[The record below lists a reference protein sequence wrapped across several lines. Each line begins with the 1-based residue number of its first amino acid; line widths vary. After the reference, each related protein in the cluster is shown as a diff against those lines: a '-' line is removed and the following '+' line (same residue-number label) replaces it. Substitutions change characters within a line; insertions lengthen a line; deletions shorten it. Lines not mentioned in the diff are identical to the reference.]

1 MLQNRLHSALHNIKA
16 RAKANETLYNL
27 VYDLANAAEFSDL
40 YEHEKML
47 ADTVRVE
54 AYAAAIRHHVSEG
67 DVVVDV
73 GTGTGL
79 LAILAAREGATV
91 HALDH
96 ADFIEVAEEVARVND
111 VTGIEFHQVHSRDF
125 ECPEPVDVVVHEQM
139 GDDLFNE
146 KMVENLV
153 DLKERVLKDDGLIL
167 PGAFEL
173 FLEPVT
179 LYEPYR
185 HPFISNVSVED
196 IDLDFL
202 GEWPRM
208 EKYKPNGY
216 GRRFVERAAFDGFL
230 ATPRPV
236 LEFDLNEISSADDL
250 PTAVSGTRVV
260 ENPGVMDGLCLF
272 FRVDFGGGIHLNTSP
287 TSANTSW
294 HNRLLRTECE
304 EHAAGDEISY
314 TVEMDPLYN
323 TGMWSVSVE
332 TERAARSKA
341 PGVTVEQD

>member
-1 MLQNRLHSALHNIKA
+1 MLQKRLQSALRGVKA

-67 DVVVDV
+67 DVVVDL

-79 LAILAAREGATV
+79 LAIIAARQGATV
-91 HALDH
+91 HAIDH
-96 ADFIEVAEEVARVND
+96 SDFIEIGEEIAREND

-125 ECPEPVDVVVHEQM
+125 ECPEPVDVVIHEQM

-153 DLKERVLKDDGLIL
+153 DLKDRVLKDDGLIL
-167 PGAFEL
+167 PGRFEL

-179 LYEPYR
+179 LHDPYR
-185 HPFISNVSVED
+185 LPFLSNVSVED
-196 IDLDFL
+196 IDLGFL
-202 GEWPRM
+202 GERPGM
-208 EKYKPNGY
+208 EKYKPDGY
-216 GRRFVERAAFDGFL
+216 GRRFIDSAALDDFL
-230 ATPRPV
+230 ATPQPV
-236 LEFDLNEISSADDL
+236 LEFDLNGITSSDDL
-250 PTAVSGTRVV
+250 PTAVGGTRTI
-260 ENPGVMDGLCLF
+260 ENSGVMDGFCLF
-272 FRVDFGGGIHLNTSP
+272 FRVDFGNGVHLDTSP
-287 TSANTSW
+287 TSTNTSW
-294 HNRLLRTECE
+294 HNRLLRTECRKY
-304 EHAAGDEISY
+304 AAGDEISY

-323 TGMWSVSVE
+323 TGMWSVTVE
-332 TERAARSKA
+332 AERTARSDA
-341 PGVTVEQD
+341 PRIAVEQD